1 MTESRH
7 PADHWDERYAD
18 PRHLF
23 GERPNDFL
31 VEAEV
36 MIPRR
41 SRDEGGRVLVLAD
54 GEGRNGVWLARQGHQ
69 VTTVDFSAV
78 GVAKAGRLAEAKGVE
93 LDAHVADIADFLDA
107 DAADGPWDAVVLIFV
122 HLPQDLRRRMA
133 EVLTPRLSERGVVI
147 IEGYTPAQL
156 SLNTGGPKDES
167 LLYTRERV
175 LADWPDLQLDV
186 RVTERRIFEG
196 PGHQGLSAV
205 VQVLGHRRRA

>member
-1 MTESRH
+1 VTAE
-7 PADHWDERYAD
+7 HWDARYDD
-18 PRHLF
+18 PRYLF

-54 GEGRNGVWLARQGHQ
+54 GEGRNGVWLARQGHR

-78 GVAKAGRLAEAKGVE
+78 AVDKALALADRAQVTIE
-93 LDAHVADIADFLDA
+93 AHVADLAEFVDSE
-107 DAADGPWDAVVLIFV
+107 AASGEWDGLVVIFV
-122 HLPQDLRRRMA
+122 HLPAELRRAVA
-133 EVLTPRLSERGVVI
+133 EALSPRLSERGVMI
-147 IEGYTPAQL
+147 LEGFTPAQL
-156 SLNTGGPKDES
+156 SMGTGGPSDEA

-186 RVTERRIFEG
+186 RLVERRVFEG
-196 PGHQGLSAV
+196 PGHRGLSSV
-205 VQVLGHRRRA
+205 VQVLGRRRPS

>member
-1 MTESRH
+1 MSHEG
-7 PADHWDERYAD
+7 WDERYRD
-18 PRHLF
+18 PRYLF

-41 SRDEGGRVLVLAD
+41 SATEGGRVLVLAD
-54 GEGRNGVWLARQGHQ
+54 GEGRNGVWLARQGHR

-78 GVAKAGRLAEAKGVE
+78 GVDKARRLAAAQGVE
-93 LDAHVADIADFLDA
+93 LDAHVADLADFIDEP
-107 DAADGPWDAVVLIFV
+107 AAEGPWDAIVLVFV
-122 HLPQDLRRRMA
+122 HLPQDLRRRVA
-133 EVLTPRLSERGVVI
+133 AALTPRLGERGVVI

-156 SLNTGGPKDES
+156 SLGTGGPQDES
-167 LLYTRERV
+167 LMYTRERV
-175 LADWPDLQLDV
+175 ISDWPGLRLDV

-205 VQVLGHRRRA
+205 VQVLGQRMKP